1 MGNNHCDMLYL
12 CIGNRK
18 SDGNSRYSERNFDY
32 SESISKYSER
42 NNSNSKIKKLKNK
55 KNYGIGIEFDK
66 EHE

>member
-18 SDGNSRYSERNFDY
+18 SDGNSRYSERNPDY
-32 SESISKYSER
+32 SKSISKYSE
-42 NNSNSKIKKLKNK
+42 SNISINNK
-55 KNYGIGIEFDK
+55 KTFKSYGIGIEFDK